1 MEYTINGILNVNQS
15 NNTYIITL
23 INSGMGTDKDK
34 IANAFQRTIDEVLGG
49 EPIYEFVRLNLKKDF
64 SYQDGEN
71 IAKHMTVMLNHLL
84 LEGYALYSLSIED
97 IYVINNSKYLF
108 TNPQRCVPVTPAK
121 RIVKSP
127 HNTHGEF
134 IAPELVNLQPRTGID
149 RAVSNWCIGAL
160 LMHLLFKTKDE
171 AKLEVI
177 KETSLYY
184 FIKRCLDKNI
194 ELREVLYM

>member
-23 INSGMGTDKDK
+23 INSGMGTQQDK
-34 IANAFQRTIDEVLGG
+34 IANAFEKTKQEVLGG
-49 EPIYEFVRLNLKKDF
+49 EPIYEFVGLKLKKDF
-64 SYQDGEN
+64 TYQDGEN
-71 IAKHMTVMLNHLL
+71 IAKHMTVLVNHLL

-127 HNTHGEF
+127 YNTHGEF
-134 IAPELVNLQPRTGID
+134 IAPELVDLQPKIPID

-171 AKLEVI
+171 TKLEVI

-184 FIKRCLDKNI
+184 FIKRCLDKNV